1 MTERVP
7 ILFVEEDPLLRGVD
21 EKGEKMTDP
30 HDLWGLRRPLIG
42 VSILVLRANAQH
54 HLPGLEVERMLE
66 KTLNS
71 PSQHGVSFLARA
83 LFGMRLTYS
92 DSLLVGLCDE
102 YVRKG
107 GCVVLQA

>member
-1 MTERVP
+1 
-7 ILFVEEDPLLRGVD
+7 
-21 EKGEKMTDP
+21 
-30 HDLWGLRRPLIG
+30 
-42 VSILVLRANAQH
+42 
-54 HLPGLEVERMLE
+54 MLE